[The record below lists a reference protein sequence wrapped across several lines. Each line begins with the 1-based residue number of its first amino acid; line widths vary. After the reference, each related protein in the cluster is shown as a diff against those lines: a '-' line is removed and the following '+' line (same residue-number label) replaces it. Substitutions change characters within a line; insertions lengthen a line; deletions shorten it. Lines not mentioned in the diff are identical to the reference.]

1 MKRPQ
6 QQEAPRCIIIH
17 DNKLKLVWDIYL
29 MFVLILTTF
38 IIPYRLAFYESDTL
52 GWELLYYFFDLMF
65 LIDVFLCF
73 ITSYT
78 DELLQIEITS
88 QKLIAINY
96 IRGWFTIDILSIF
109 PFDAILSGNS
119 NANALLRIA
128 RIGKMYKILRLF
140 RLLKILKLVK

>member
-1 MKRPQ
+1 MERTQ
-6 QQEAPRCIIIH
+6 QKEAPRYIIIH
-17 DNKLKLVWDIYL
+17 DNKLKLVWDIYV
-29 MFVLILTTF
+29 MFVLVLTTF

-52 GWELLYYFFDLMF
+52 EWELLYYFFDLMF

-88 QKLIAINY
+88 PKLIAINY

-109 PFDAILSGNS
+109 PFDVVLSGNS
-119 NANALLRIA
+119 NANALIRIA